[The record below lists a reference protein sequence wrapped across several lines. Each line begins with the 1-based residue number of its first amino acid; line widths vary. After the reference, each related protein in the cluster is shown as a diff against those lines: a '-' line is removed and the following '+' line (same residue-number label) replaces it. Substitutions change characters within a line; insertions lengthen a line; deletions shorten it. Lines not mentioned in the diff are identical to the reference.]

1 MSKILLICLI
11 LFISNIFCMDINL
24 ILGKKFEKENNTYPV
39 TITLSEP
46 LSKSKTP
53 IDLYCIFD
61 SSSKMDEF
69 NLKRTL
75 NFIMDS
81 LDNNDKLTLI
91 KLFSNGGN
99 NFYSDIIITNESK
112 INASNMI
119 EEIVLGGDIINFES
133 INKIIDGINKR
144 VNNSRIS
151 SVIFMSA
158 KNNNDNDD
166 YIQSSIINFEHTINT
181 LGFNFESN
189 GKRLLELSELKY
201 GRFYF
206 INNFEKAKKAVLE
219 IINDAKSIKYKSVNI
234 TIELDNKHIFKTIY
248 GYKHISNYTFKPKNI
263 TFKIKQFMTGKNY
276 SYVFLVNLEDDIQ
289 CGNRILRSTVNF
301 ENQTKTNYLDFYN
314 SVNYFDFQKNELCRV
329 RAIEA
334 IDRYLNNKYNKK
346 KYNKVITR
354 IIKDCK
360 SALNKK
366 LYNAINGI
374 LDSYEKSNWMYETI
388 SEFRLFQN

>member
-1 MSKILLICLI
+1 MKKKIIHIQFL
-11 LFISNIFCMDINL
+11 
-24 ILGKKFEKENNTYPV
+24 
-39 TITLSEP
+39 
-46 LSKSKTP
+46 
-53 IDLYCIFD
+53 LYCIFD

-289 CGNRILRSTVNF
+289 HGDRILRSTVNF